1 MGKVIGIDLGT
12 TNSCVAVLE
21 GGKPV
26 VIPNSEGGRTT
37 PSMVGFTK
45 SGDRLIG
52 QLAKRQ
58 AVTNAENTIYSI
70 KRFIGRRWEDT
81 EMERSRVPYNCVSGR
96 DNTVDVKIRD
106 RNHTPQEISAT
117 ILQKLKQDAESYLGE
132 PVYQAVITVPAYFTD
147 GQRQAT
153 KDAGTIA
160 GLEVLRIIN
169 EPTAAALAY
178 GLDRHDEELTI
189 LVFDLGGGTFDVS
202 ILQLGDGIFEV
213 KATAGNNH
221 LGGDDF
227 DSEIVSW
234 LVDNFREAEGI
245 DLSTDKM
252 AMQRLREAAEKAKI
266 ELSSITD
273 SHINL
278 PFITADETGPK
289 HIDVRLSRS
298 QFEDLV
304 KPLVDSTIE
313 PVSQALEDANM
324 TTEEIDRLIL
334 IGGSTRTPAVQRAI
348 SDFFAGK
355 QPDYSVNPDEAVA
368 TGAAIQAGVLGGE
381 VQDVLLLDV
390 TPLSLGIETLGEVFT
405 KIIERNTTLPTSKSQ
420 MFSTATDGQTSVEV
434 HALQGE
440 RAMAR
445 DNKSLGKF
453 ILMGIPPAPRGI
465 PQIEVSFEIDA
476 NGILNISARDKGTGR
491 AQSIQITNTGGLSA
505 EEIEQMRLEAEQFS
519 DQDEWQRNLAELR
532 NQADALF
539 YNYEDT
545 LKHNADLISDR
556 LKLEVTEKAHRLQEV
571 LDEPKPNV
579 EEIRQRLH
587 QFQQTLFAI
596 GSAVY
601 QGDSG
606 QFEESPETISA
617 PHEEVSDA
625 NSHAEPTRRD
635 SDPPASPTP
644 VSLDDSLD
652 IEDLGDEDDADFD
665 TDLARELED
674 LEALLSQ
681 AAPPAQSPPTSPA
694 PSQSP
699 APSKSGKRKPPTSSP
714 GAKSPTPAPPS
725 DNSPPPSSASP
736 SQGDNPFDISPAPA
750 EPVDEGDP
758 DNPFF

>member
-21 GGKPV
+21 GGQPV

-37 PSMVGFTK
+37 PSMIGFTK

-81 EMERSRVPYNCVSGR
+81 ELERSRVPYECAVGR
-96 DNTVDVKIRD
+96 DNTVNVKIHD
-106 RNHTPQEISAT
+106 RNYTSQEISA
-117 ILQKLKQDAESYLGE
+117 IVLQKLKQDAETYLGE

-178 GLDRHDEELTI
+178 GLDKGDEERTI

-202 ILQLGDGIFEV
+202 ILELGDGIFEV

-227 DSEIVSW
+227 DSAIVNW
-234 LVDNFREAEGI
+234 VVDCFRDRDGI

-252 AMQRLREAAEKAKI
+252 AMQRVREAAEKAKI
-266 ELSSITD
+266 ELSSTQQTN
-273 SHINL
+273 INL

-289 HIDVRLSRS
+289 HIDLNLTRS
-298 QFEDLV
+298 QFEELV
-304 KPLVDSTIE
+304 APLIQSTIE

-324 TTEEIDRLIL
+324 TAEDIDRLIL
-334 IGGSTRTPAVQRAI
+334 IGGSTRIPAVQAAVSEYFGGQQADR
-348 SDFFAGK
+348 
-355 QPDYSVNPDEAVA
+355 SVNPDEAVA

-381 VQDVLLLDV
+381 VQDILLLDV

-405 KIIERNTTLPTSKSQ
+405 KIIERNTTIPTSKSQ

-476 NGILNISARDKGTGR
+476 NGILNVSARDKGTGR
-491 AQSIQITNTGGLSA
+491 AQSIQITNTGGLSQD
-505 EEIEQMRLEAEQFS
+505 EIEQMRREAEMFA
-519 DQDEWQRNLAELR
+519 DRDEELRTLAELR

-545 LKHNADLISDR
+545 LKHNGELISDR
-556 LKLEVTEKAHRLQEV
+556 LKIEVTEKAHHLHEA
-571 LDEPKPNV
+571 LDEKDPDV
-579 EEIRQRLH
+579 EGIRTRLH
-587 QFQQTLFAI
+587 DFQKTLFAI

-601 QGDSG
+601 QGEAPPSDGAEDRAALPSNAPTQG
-606 QFEESPETISA
+606 DASA
-617 PHEEVSDA
+617 P
-625 NSHAEPTRRD
+625 
-635 SDPPASPTP
+635 PP
-644 VSLDDSLD
+644 DDDLD
-652 IEDLGDEDDADFD
+652 ID
-665 TDLARELED
+665 RELQE
-674 LEALLSQ
+674 LEALLASGDSEEPEPP
-681 AAPPAQSPPTSPA
+681 PPAEPA
-694 PSQSP
+694 P
-699 APSKSGKRKPPTSSP
+699 APRVKKPS
-714 GAKSPTPAPPS
+714 
-725 DNSPPPSSASP
+725 SPPPKVKKPQPKREVPADLEPPSMP
-736 SQGDNPFDISPAPA
+736 SQGGDAEIAAPDSSDASNPFEVSPSPPPA
-750 EPVDEGDP
+750 STDDSDP
-758 DNPFF
+758 NNPFF